1 MIVVG
6 VKLHGVSDYANNA
19 ETVKGHPTE
28 KASFPMLPET
38 VCDGLEQEEIYGERS
53 YDKRFR
59 VGNSWWIHCSEI

>member
-19 ETVKGHPTE
+19 ETVKGHPSE

-38 VCDGLEQEEIYGERS
+38 VCDGLE
-53 YDKRFR
+53 KK
-59 VGNSWWIHCSEI
+59 

>member
-6 VKLHGVSDYANNA
+6 VKFHGVSDDANNTEA
-19 ETVKGHPTE
+19 VEGHPTE
-28 KASFPMLPET
+28 NASFPMLPET
-38 VCDGLEQEEIYGERS
+38 VRDGLEKDEIYDEGS